1 MVGSLSMSTLFLLI
15 THHAPLQ
22 LRIQLKN
29 LPAGARYIAL
39 RHHEG
44 VYTIHDSAYVLV
56 SGAISS
62 EDELFNFIDKIR
74 REHGITALVLCCDAN
89 LGEPGLPEM
98 SCRLKQIIRLLQ
110 PLQCLLYSQE
120 VGCIKNTYEYL
131 SNLSEM
137 QPGYRSILCMQDV
150 FRANYKTYFS
160 RIHAGEYS
168 SKCVWESLT
177 KENEILSIT
186 QTTLQSR
193 EDSHS
198 LLVESTHFC
207 QVSYIPPL
215 SKKTNCCV
223 RFFGCFFGVTQ
234 ESVGPEALASA
245 RRDGVP
251 VSYQEP

>member
-1 MVGSLSMSTLFLLI
+1 MSTLFLLI
-15 THHAPLQ
+15 THHASMQ

-39 RHHEG
+39 RHDEG
-44 VYTIHDSAYVLV
+44 GYTMHDSAYVPV
-56 SGAISS
+56 PGSFSS
-62 EDELFNFIDKIR
+62 EDELSILIDEIR
-74 REHGITALVLCCDAN
+74 SEHGITTLVLCCDAN
-89 LGEPGLPEM
+89 LGEPGLPKM

-120 VGCIKNTYEYL
+120 VDCIKNTYEYL
-131 SNLSEM
+131 SNLSEI

-168 SKCVWESLT
+168 SKCVWETL
-177 KENEILSIT
+177 KEENETFSIT
-186 QTTLQSR
+186 QATIQSG
-193 EDSHS
+193 EDSS
-198 LLVESTHFC
+198 
-207 QVSYIPPL
+207 IPPRP
-215 SKKTNCCV
+215 KQTNCCL
-223 RFFGCFFGVTQ
+223 RFFGCFFSVNQ
-234 ESVGPEALASA
+234 ESVSPEVLAFA